1 MRQDI
6 SICHLN
12 LNLEDRDIYNELIE
26 ILILAVIQGVTEWLP
41 LSSSGHL
48 AIAQQFF
55 DLQLSN
61 QAEVA
66 FDVLLHVGT
75 MCVVLLAFRKDI
87 VSILKALA
95 YRDFEKEEGKL
106 AIFIIVGSIPTAIIG
121 FLFQSFFE
129 SLFFNPLAVGVAFVA
144 TGCFLF
150 VSERRK
156 TGKDLGCVDSLLI
169 GTAQAIALIPGVSR
183 SGATIA
189 TGLLRKV
196 KREKVFRYSFLLSV
210 PAVLGATVV
219 KSRDLV
225 TANIDVIPMFIGVL
239 TSMVVGY
246 VSLKLLST
254 IVIKKKFHF
263 FAYYCWVTGFLVF
276 ACSFLR

>member
-1 MRQDI
+1 M
-6 SICHLN
+6 CHLN
-12 LNLEDRDIYNELIE
+12 LNLEDREIYDELVE

-48 AIAQQFF
+48 AIAQRFF
-55 DLQLSN
+55 DLQLSD

-75 MCVVLLAFRKDI
+75 MCVVLLTFRKD
-87 VSILKALA
+87 VVNILNALA
-95 YRDFEKEEGKL
+95 HHDFEREEGKL
-106 AIFIIVGSIPTAIIG
+106 AIFIIVGSIPTTIIG
-121 FLFQSFFE
+121 FVFQKFFE
-129 SLFFNPLAVGVAFVA
+129 SLFFNPPAVGVALVA

-150 VSERRK
+150 ISERRK
-156 TGKDLGCVDSLLI
+156 TGKKLGCVDSLLI
-169 GTAQAIALIPGVSR
+169 GTAQGVAIIPGVSR

-225 TANIDVIPMFIGVL
+225 TANIDMIPLFIGAL

-246 VSLKLLST
+246 VSLKLLSK
-254 IVIKKKFHF
+254 IVMKKKFHV
-263 FAYYCWVTGFLVF
+263 FAYYCWMTGFLVVGW
-276 ACSFLR
+276 SFLR